1 MRKVRPGFLL
11 AFTLTLIAL
20 VGAHGLMRPA
30 VSAQVRPVYSRGAL
44 GLVQV
49 LQRLQTTASLMHTGA
64 HPDDEDTALIA
75 RVARGDHARVAYLA
89 LNRGEGGQNIIG
101 LELFDALGVIRT
113 EELLQARTLDG
124 GDQFFTT
131 AFDFGFTKTI
141 DEAATKYGEERILGD
156 MVRAIRLYRP
166 LVLVARFSG
175 TPADGHGQ
183 HQLAGKL
190 TPIAFKAAAD
200 PARFPE
206 HMKEGLRPWQVK
218 KLYVGQGFR
227 PNPQNEPTLRLET
240 GVYDPLLGRTYAE
253 IAMEGRSQHKSQE
266 MGTVER
272 RGSQISAM
280 RLVERADARGGDAA
294 GSAGAGAGAAGAK
307 PGTASTG
314 GAASA
319 SASGAASTPPPTESG
334 VFEGLDTTIPGLAK
348 LAGLPD
354 GALKTELAAI
364 QKSVATALKQ
374 VDVDAPAN
382 IVPALAEGLR
392 VTRAARAALKSLQ
405 APDLAKFDADSL
417 LAHKEADFEDA
428 LVRASG
434 LTVDALADRETAAP
448 GESLRVTVQTY
459 QPVATPSAKTAVV
472 KLGAASVKVPAGW
485 EATVATGPAE
495 DTDTSPFARF
505 FRETP
510 TRSDAF
516 SVKVAKDAPF
526 TTPYWLATPRKGN
539 VFEWEGVDAA
549 TKNLPFAPPVATAE
563 LAVEIGGVPITLKRP
578 VEYRYA
584 DSIRGEIRRPFSIV
598 PGLTVAFDS
607 KLEIVPVADL
617 GKPRRVAVRLQNQT
631 LRNPEGTVTLKLPE
645 GWKSEPAQAPFVL
658 KARGEKTAVF
668 FTVTPAPGTAAG
680 AYQLSAEA
688 VSGDQKYV
696 TALRMIEYPHI
707 QTHRLYDPAVAA
719 VRVVDLKVAPV
730 RVGYVMG
737 SGDLVPDAI
746 RRMGLDVT
754 LLNEDQLSAGDLS
767 RFDTIVVGVR
777 ASESRPE
784 FVSNNGRLLQFARD
798 GGTLIVQ
805 YQQTDY
811 VSRNL
816 APLPAEMPTRVTDE
830 NAPITVLQPA
840 HPVFNFPN
848 RITDAD
854 WKDWV
859 QERNLYAFS
868 KFDPQYVPL
877 LETLDP
883 GEPVQRGGEVYLKL
897 GKGHYIYTSYAWF
910 RQLPA
915 GVPGAYRLFANLLS
929 LPKADPSSTNAAR

>member
-1 MRKVRPGFLL
+1 M
-11 AFTLTLIAL
+11 
-20 VGAHGLMRPA
+20 
-30 VSAQVRPVYSRGAL
+30 
-44 GLVQV
+44 
-49 LQRLQTTASLMHTGA
+49 
-64 HPDDEDTALIA
+64 
-75 RVARGDHARVAYLA
+75 
-89 LNRGEGGQNIIG
+89 
-101 LELFDALGVIRT
+101 
-113 EELLQARTLDG
+113 
-124 GDQFFTT
+124 
-131 AFDFGFTKTI
+131 
-141 DEAATKYGEERILGD
+141 
-156 MVRAIRLYRP
+156 
-166 LVLVARFSG
+166 
-175 TPADGHGQ
+175 
-183 HQLAGKL
+183 
-190 TPIAFKAAAD
+190 
-200 PARFPE
+200 
-206 HMKEGLRPWQVK
+206 
-218 KLYVGQGFR
+218 
-227 PNPQNEPTLRLET
+227 
-240 GVYDPLLGRTYAE
+240 
-253 IAMEGRSQHKSQE
+253 
-266 MGTVER
+266 
-272 RGSQISAM
+272 
-280 RLVERADARGGDAA
+280 
-294 GSAGAGAGAAGAK
+294 
-307 PGTASTG
+307 
-314 GAASA
+314 
-319 SASGAASTPPPTESG
+319 
-334 VFEGLDTTIPGLAK
+334 
-348 LAGLPD
+348 
-354 GALKTELAAI
+354 
-364 QKSVATALKQ
+364 
-374 VDVDAPAN
+374 
-382 IVPALAEGLR
+382 LAEGLR
-392 VTRAARAALKSLQ
+392 VTRAARTALKSLQ
-405 APDLAKFDADSL
+405 APELAKWDADSL

-434 LTVDALADRETAAP
+434 LEIDVLADRATAAP

-459 QPVATPSAKTAVV
+459 LPVADPSAGKALLSASAGAGAASAGSPSVV

-510 TRSDAF
+510 TRADAF
-516 SVKVAKDAPF
+516 SVKVAADAPF

-539 VFEWEGVDAA
+539 VFEWQGVDAA
-549 TKNLPFAPPVATAE
+549 TKNLPFAAPVASAE
-563 LAVEIGGVPITLKRP
+563 LAVEIGGAAIAVKRP
-578 VEYRYA
+578 VEFRYA
-584 DSIRGEIRRPFSIV
+584 DSIRGEIRRPFTIV
-598 PGLTVAFDS
+598 PGLTVALDS
-607 KLEIVPVADL
+607 KLEIVPLADL

-631 LRNPEGTVTLKLPE
+631 LRNPEGTVSLKLPS
-645 GWKSEPAQAPFVL
+645 GWKSEPAQAPFAL

-668 FTVTPAPGTAAG
+668 FTVTPAAGTPAG
-680 AYQLSAEA
+680 AYEFAAEA
-688 VSGDQKYV
+688 VSGGQTYR

-754 LLNEDQLSAGDLS
+754 LLNEEQLSAGDLS

-811 VSRNL
+811 VARNL

-848 RITDAD
+848 KIGEAD

-883 GEPVQRGGEVYLKL
+883 NEPKQTGGEVYLKL

-929 LPKADPSSTNAAR
+929 LPKADASPTTAAAR

>member
-1 MRKVRPGFLL
+1 MRKVRPGFLPV

-30 VSAQVRPVYSRGAL
+30 ASAQVRPVYSRGAL

-141 DEAATKYGEERILGD
+141 EEAATKYGEERILGD

-206 HMKEGLRPWQVK
+206 HLKEGLRPWQVK

-227 PNPQNEPTLRLET
+227 PNPANEPTLRLET

-280 RLVERADARGGDAA
+280 RLTDK
-294 GSAGAGAGAAGAK
+294 AGASGAAGAAVRRVRAPRARRQWRPRFSK
-307 PGTASTG
+307 ASTRP
-314 GAASA
+314 S
-319 SASGAASTPPPTESG
+319 
-334 VFEGLDTTIPGLAK
+334 PGLAK

-364 QKSVATALKQ
+364 QKSVAAALKQ
-374 VDVDAPAN
+374 VNVDAPVN

-405 APDLAKFDADSL
+405 APELAKFDADSL

-434 LTVDALADRETAAP
+434 LTVDAFADRETAAP

-459 QPVATPSAKTAVV
+459 LPVVDPGAGGAGTSADERWRERWRWAAAGANAAAASRRRRRPHPLRQLRRRPRRPRRLGVV
-472 KLGAASVKVPAGW
+472 KLGAASVKAPAGW
-485 EATVATGPAE
+485 EAAVATGPAE

-516 SVKVAKDAPF
+516 TVKVAKDAPF
-526 TTPYWLATPRKGN
+526 TTPYWLAKPRKGN
-539 VFEWEGVDAA
+539 VFEWDSVDAA
-549 TKNLPFAPPVATAE
+549 TKNLPFAAPVATAE
-563 LAVEIGGVPITLKRP
+563 LAVEIGGQPVTVKRP

-584 DSIRGEIRRPFSIV
+584 DSIRGEIRRPFTIV

-607 KLEIVPVADL
+607 KLEIVPIADL

-631 LRNPEGTVTLKLPE
+631 LRNPEGTVSLKLPA
-645 GWKSEPAQAPFVL
+645 GWKSEPAQVPFAL

-680 AYQLSAEA
+680 SYELSAEA
-688 VSGDQKYV
+688 VSGDQTYR

-707 QTHRLYDPAVAA
+707 QTHRLYDPAIAA

-811 VSRNL
+811 VARNL

-830 NAPITVLQPA
+830 YTPITVLQPA

-848 RITDAD
+848 RITEDD
-854 WKDWV
+854 WKNWV

-897 GKGHYIYTSYAWF
+897 GKGHYIYTSAT
-910 RQLPA
+910 A
-915 GVPGAYRLFANLLS
+915 
-929 LPKADPSSTNAAR
+929 TAA